1 MTIGYAGLAA
11 EWTRVIAPDT
21 GDVRLALLRDA
32 AEFLGITFDEARSR
46 IDGAR
51 DRFRAEWEQSVANP
65 ADAAA
70 VTRFYNQSDTELF
83 ELIEWHA
90 VDPIHYRTLVLRDF
104 ARGRSGRA
112 YLDYGSGIGNDAL
125 VFLEAGYEATLAD
138 ISDYLLAFAAWRCR
152 RRGFS
157 VRTIDVKR
165 EELPT
170 QNFDVIACF
179 DVLEHIPEPT
189 ATVAKLRRALRDRG
203 LLAIHAPFSKDPDR
217 PMHVVHSDVVT
228 PRMRSIGFQPVECE
242 FPEGM
247 WAPRVWEKRE
257 VTALDRAGYYVYD
270 NYLNNAFGAGLA
282 ALYRLTFRRQ
292 RPVDTAAA
300 RGAVR

>member
-1 MTIGYAGLAA
+1 MTMNYAELAA

-51 DRFRAEWEQSVANP
+51 DRFRAEWEKTVANP
-65 ADAAA
+65 ADTAA

-104 ARGRSGRA
+104 ARARPGRA

-125 VFLEAGYEATLAD
+125 VFLEAGFEATLAD

-157 VRTIDVKR
+157 VGTIDLKG
-165 EELPT
+165 EELPA
-170 QNFDVIACF
+170 QKFDVIACF
-179 DVLEHIPEPT
+179 DVLEHIPEPA
-189 ATVAKLRRALRDRG
+189 ATVRGLRRSLRDRG
-203 LLAIHAPFSKDPDR
+203 LLAIHAPFAKDPDR
-217 PMHVVHSDVVT
+217 PMHVVHSDVIT

-247 WAPRVWEKRE
+247 WAPRVWERHE
-257 VTALDRAGYYVYD
+257 VTSLDRAGYFVYD
-270 NYLNNAFGAGLA
+270 NYLNNAFGARLA
-282 ALYRLTFRRQ
+282 TLYRRTLRRQ
-292 RPVDTAAA
+292 RPAGTAVA